1 MAIQEIAK
9 RCQRPIPLNLFD
21 VNTERWLFSSGLKET
36 TRRQEAKKTGE
47 GGGQP
52 EVCELVE
59 KRVSNRLYKL
69 ERASCAQLSSYLS
82 DWANSS
88 RIHQRRGGGERFDNG
103 KGRCWKISHRDSV
116 SAAVVKVTIST
127 TEHQS
132 RFVPYDPFCP
142 HWEARAAAIIH
153 FVHLRDRLSIFLVS
167 GIAAPTSSS
176 PSLSQHLIHDSQ
188 LTKREQGTPRDRV
201 SRQTITTA
209 KND

>member
-1 MAIQEIAK
+1 MALFIRTK
-9 RCQRPIPLNLFD
+9 RNYTQ
-21 VNTERWLFSSGLKET
+21 
-36 TRRQEAKKTGE
+36 TRGE
-47 GGGQP
+47 ENGRGGGQP

-142 HWEARAAAIIH
+142 HWGPRRRRLLRH
-153 FVHLRDRLSIFLVS
+153 HSFRPPSGPFVNF
-167 GIAAPTSSS
+167 
-176 PSLSQHLIHDSQ
+176 
-188 LTKREQGTPRDRV
+188 
-201 SRQTITTA
+201 SRFGHRRPHVFIS
-209 KND
+209 